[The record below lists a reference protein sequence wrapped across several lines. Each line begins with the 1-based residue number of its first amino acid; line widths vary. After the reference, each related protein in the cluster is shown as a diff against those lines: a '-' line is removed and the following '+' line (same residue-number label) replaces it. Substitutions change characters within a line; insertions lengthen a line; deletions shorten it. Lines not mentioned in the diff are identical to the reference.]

1 MKEVQKEITV
11 NGLRYRLV
19 DDEPESSCSS
29 YNEFLDDAIKS
40 MKSTKHVWSRN
51 EKEIVP
57 DKEMIHNT
65 IIELADCVDV
75 DWDSSSTGWFS
86 VSIDVDEFHEQD
98 DPLLLVEYSIWTY
111 IHKSEL
117 LKYEI

>member
-1 MKEVQKEITV
+1 MKEVQEEITV
-11 NGLRYRLV
+11 NGLRYILV

-57 DKEMIHNT
+57 DKEMIHKN
-65 IIELADCVDV
+65 ICSLSHYVSSE
-75 DWDSSSTGWFS
+75 WDSTSTGWFS
-86 VSIDVDEFHEQD
+86 VSIDVDEFYEQD